1 MATANAVDTMN
12 IVLYPQPKINIGLR
26 VLCRRSDGYHDIET
40 LFFPVETY
48 RDILEIIEADSVSM
62 NYFGTPFE
70 LPGGDIEKELCIKAY
85 RLLQKDFD
93 LPPVGIYL
101 CKNIPVGAG
110 MGGGSSDAA
119 WTLRGLNGL
128 FHLQLDDG
136 QLAEYAARLGS
147 DCPFFIY
154 NRPMYGS
161 GRGEILTPCHSTV
174 IAQLQEQY
182 SIKVIAPGIH
192 VSTAEAYSSL
202 TPDQTGHGLD
212 CLLDTLPIEEWRD
225 RVINDFE
232 GPVFAKY
239 PELARL
245 KQSLYD
251 EGAVYASMSGSG
263 SALYGIFPKK
273 TLHLRNIKTN

>member
-1 MATANAVDTMN
+1 
-12 IVLYPQPKINIGLR
+12 
-26 VLCRRSDGYHDIET
+26 
-40 LFFPVETY
+40 
-48 RDILEIIEADSVSM
+48 M

-70 LPGGDIEKELCIKAY
+70 LPEGDIEKELCIKAY
-85 RLLQKDFD
+85 RLLQQDFG

-119 WTLRGLNGL
+119 WTLRGLNELFRLGL
-128 FHLQLDDG
+128 SDGHLVD
-136 QLAEYAARLGS
+136 YAARLGS

-161 GRGEILTPCHSTV
+161 GRGEILTPCSSPAVTR
-174 IAQLQEQY
+174 LQEQY
-182 SIKVIAPGIH
+182 SIRVIAPGIH
-192 VSTAEAYSSL
+192 VSTAEAYASL
-202 TPDQTGHGLD
+202 TPDPTGRGLRNI
-212 CLLDTLPIEEWRD
+212 LDTLPVEEWKD
-225 RVINDFE
+225 RIVNDFE

-263 SALYGIFPKK
+263 SAVYGIFKK
-273 TLHLRNIKTN
+273 S